1 MHENWLQLFAEGAE
15 GGEGDGASAE
25 AAKQEQGTARPTDA
39 HWQQVNRIYD
49 GILQE
54 AESLREL
61 FPDFDIRRE
70 LQDQRFAGMLRCGMD
85 LQSAY
90 QAVHASEILPAAMA
104 FGAQYAKEQLASA
117 LAGPSRPGENGL
129 SGGGAVRMGE
139 SISAMSR
146 ADYDRVCRMVERGE
160 RVSFG

>member
-1 MHENWLQLFAEGAE
+1 
-15 GGEGDGASAE
+15 
-25 AAKQEQGTARPTDA
+25 
-39 HWQQVNRIYD
+39 
-49 GILQE
+49 
-54 AESLREL
+54 
-61 FPDFDIRRE
+61 
-70 LQDQRFAGMLRCGMD
+70 MLRCGMD

-104 FGAQYAKEQLASA
+104 FGAQYAKEQLASV

-139 SISAMSR
+139 SISVMSR